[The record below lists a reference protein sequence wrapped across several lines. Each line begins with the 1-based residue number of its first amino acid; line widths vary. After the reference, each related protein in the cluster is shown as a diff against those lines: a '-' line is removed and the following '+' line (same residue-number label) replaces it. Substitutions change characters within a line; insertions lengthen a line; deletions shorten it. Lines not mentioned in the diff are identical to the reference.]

1 MVQYKHKIKGGE
13 KVKVIACISDGGGL
27 LFAKRRVSR
36 DSAVI
41 SDIEGVI
48 GEEALFVSDYSY
60 ALFEESGVSTVCV
73 SNPIESAGDG
83 DFVFFEGSG
92 LSAHKDKIESLI
104 LYRWNR
110 KYPFDTRLDIDPEK
124 EGFAL
129 ADSVDFSGKSHEKI
143 TREIWER

>member
-1 MVQYKHKIKGGE
+1 
-13 KVKVIACISDGGGL
+13 VKVIASVSDGNGL
-27 LFAKRRVSR
+27 LFGGRRLSR

-41 SDIEGVI
+41 SDIERITFGD
-48 GEEALFVSDYSY
+48 ALFLSDYSY
-60 ALFEESGVSTVCV
+60 ALFEESEISTICV

-92 LSAHKDKIESLI
+92 ISAYKDKIESII

-110 KYPFDTRLDIDPEK
+110 KYPFDVRFDIDPEK
-124 EGFAL
+124 EGFTL
-129 ADSVDFSGKSHEKI
+129 TESIEFQGNSHEKI

>member
-1 MVQYKHKIKGGE
+1 M
-13 KVKVIACISDGGGL
+13 KVIACISDGGGL

-73 SNPIESAGDG
+73 SEPAVSSGDG
-83 DFVFFEGSG
+83 DFVFFEASG
-92 LSAHKDKIESLI
+92 LSAYKDKIESII

-124 EGFAL
+124 EGFTL
-129 ADSVDFSGKSHEKI
+129 TESIEFQGKSHEKI